1 MSPNQN
7 NPPLTIT
14 QVSGSYYADV
24 EASCQLFHVCVQ
36 VSEYEVRCPDIRDGM
51 TSLTTSTSHRGIL
64 VLRIRI
70 SRVHRF
76 QSITIFQFQ
85 DFHFLCPNDT
95 VFDQQHLVCSNW
107 FDVDCQRS
115 TQV

>member
-7 NPPLTIT
+7 NLTLTIT

-36 VSEYEVRCPDIRDGM
+36 VSEYEVRCCYIRDGM
-51 TSLTTSTSHRGIL
+51 TSLTTSTNHRRVL

-70 SRVHRF
+70 SRDASF
-76 QSITIFQFQ
+76 PIYY
-85 DFHFLCPNDT
+85 DFSVSRLPLP
-95 VFDQQHLVCSNW
+95 VS
-107 FDVDCQRS
+107 
-115 TQV
+115 